1 MVGSTTGIKI
11 QQQKFASQCRDTT
24 RSMSI
29 WREVFCGNYQ
39 ILNFSVLFSESRT
52 SDCGSRFTLRSLST
66 SLPGPL
72 DTCSRFIG
80 VERRPASYGKHC
92 GQVGRLLLL
101 SCNALPYSWV
111 ETHSLPTLARC
122 YRAQ

>member
-39 ILNFSVLFSESRT
+39 ILNFSFLFSESRT
-52 SDCGSRFTLRSLST
+52 SDHRSRFTVHTQITFHIASWA
-66 SLPGPL
+66 
-72 DTCSRFIG
+72 
-80 VERRPASYGKHC
+80 VER
-92 GQVGRLLLL
+92 LL
-101 SCNALPYSWV
+101 AI
-111 ETHSLPTLARC
+111 
-122 YRAQ
+122 YRS